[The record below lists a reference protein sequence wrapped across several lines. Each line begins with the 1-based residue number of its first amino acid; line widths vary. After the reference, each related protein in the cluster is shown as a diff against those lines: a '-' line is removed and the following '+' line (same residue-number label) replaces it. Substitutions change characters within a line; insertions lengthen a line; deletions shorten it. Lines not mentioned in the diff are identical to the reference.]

1 MWARKGPDPFVL
13 TLPVT
18 MPGRR
23 RRRTR
28 RNNREKNGAQ
38 TREQTNWINPRGNM
52 MFGFPD
58 RMITTLRFWEQNFP
72 SWAAETFKIYSY
84 RGTSVFDPRTAAGG
98 TQPEGFD
105 LFALVYSSYR
115 VLSSRCK
122 IEISSNSTGIAPMT
136 LILAPLNADP
146 TGASA
151 ANVVAFADNPYAK
164 QKMFN
169 PGGPPQSLSCRMTAA
184 RVFGSEMVNSDDNF
198 ASLVS
203 TNPTNNFFW
212 AVAMYITAALTAT
225 QPFALNVMIEYDVQ
239 FYDRF
244 ALSDTLVLMER
255 LNAIRSKQIIPPDI
269 PPIVVPTN
277 PGIQA
282 VAVYPTTLC

>member
-1 MWARKGPDPFVL
+1 M
-13 TLPVT
+13 
-18 MPGRR
+18 
-23 RRRTR
+23 RTR
-28 RNNREKNGAQ
+28 QRRSKNREKQGARI
-38 TREQTNWINPRGNM
+38 REQTNWVNPRGNM

-72 SWAAETFKIYSY
+72 SWAAETFKVISY

-115 VLSSRCK
+115 VLASKCE
-122 IEISSNSTGIAPMT
+122 IEICSNSTGVAPIT
-136 LILAPLNADP
+136 IILVPLNADP

-151 ANVVAFADNPYAK
+151 AQVVSFVGNPYAK
-164 QKMFN
+164 TKMFS
-169 PGGPPQSLSCRMTAA
+169 PGGPPQKLTCSMSDA
-184 RVFGSEMVNSDDNF
+184 RIFGSEMVNSDDNF

-203 TNPTNNFFW
+203 TNPVNNFFY
-212 AVAMYITAALTAT
+212 AVCMYITAAYTAT
-225 QPFALNVMIEYDVQ
+225 QPYALNVYLEYKVQ

-244 ALSDTLVLMER
+244 ALADTLMLMDR
-255 LNAIRSKQIIPPDI
+255 LNQIRSKSVIPTEV

-277 PGIQA
+277 PGVTA
-282 VAVYPTTLC
+282 VAVVPNV